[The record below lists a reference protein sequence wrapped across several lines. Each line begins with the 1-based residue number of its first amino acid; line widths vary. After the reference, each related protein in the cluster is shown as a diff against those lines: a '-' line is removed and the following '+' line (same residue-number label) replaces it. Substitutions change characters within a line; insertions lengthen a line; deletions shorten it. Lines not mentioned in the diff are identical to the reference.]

1 MAIFYQPRLVKNPK
15 DSSAEPRYYARVK
28 SVGVVDETDLVER
41 ISARTGVSEGIVASV
56 LRDSMNEVVNL
67 VTLGYRVQLP
77 ALGNIYTTLSSAGET
92 TAKEVNADSVKR
104 IYIRLLPS
112 VSFKTKVATKS
123 KLTNFDTVADADEEN
138 ITSDD
143 PDADTNT
150 DDTGTNTDNTGSG
163 SGNTGNDDS
172 NPL

>member
-77 ALGNIYTTLSSAGET
+77 ALGNIYTTLSSMGET

-123 KLTNFDTVADADEEN
+123 RLANFDTVADTDDESSV
-138 ITSDD
+138 TDG
-143 PDADTNT
+143 
-150 DDTGTNTDNTGSG
+150 DDTGNSGGTG
-163 SGNTGNDDS
+163 S

>member
-123 KLTNFDTVADADEEN
+123 KLTNFDTVADVSDV
-138 ITSDD
+138 SDD
-143 PDADTNT
+143 I
-150 DDTGTNTDNTGSG
+150 DDTGDTGTDTGDTDSGNDNTSSG
-163 SGNTGNDDS
+163 SGES

>member
-77 ALGNIYTTLSSAGET
+77 ALGNIYTTLSSIGET

-123 KLTNFDTVADADEEN
+123 RLANFDTVADTDDESSV
-138 ITSDD
+138 TDGDD
-143 PDADTNT
+143 TPTG
-150 DDTGTNTDNTGSG
+150 DDTGNSGGTG
-163 SGNTGNDDS
+163 S

>member
-123 KLTNFDTVADADEEN
+123 KLTNFDTVADADEGDT
-138 ITSDD
+138 IPDD
-143 PDADTNT
+143 PGT
-150 DDTGTNTDNTGSG
+150 DTGDTDSGNDNTGSG
-163 SGNTGNDDS
+163 SGES

>member
-28 SVGVVDETDLVER
+28 SVGVVDETDLVDR
-41 ISARTGVSEGIVASV
+41 ISARTGVSEGIVTSV

-77 ALGNIYTTLSSAGET
+77 ALGSIYTTLSSVGET

-138 ITSDD
+138 TIPEDDSD
-143 PDADTNT
+143 
-150 DDTGTNTDNTGSG
+150 SG
-163 SGNTGNDDS
+163 NGNTGDSGSSNTGDDES